1 MYRISALA
9 IAAGLLLSLPGV
21 VSAAGARRAV
31 DARPGEMTLL
41 RDVHARPAYRPM
53 PPGMAIIADPTPNR
67 ELDAALGTGE
77 LSDADFAGL
86 AADPPSGAARGAIPL
101 GQRIEDPLQAALGG
115 SSSNRGPNGTGNA
128 LGGALGVPM
137 NAVGNTTRGIGDQV
151 QGALAQFPLVGTK
164 AGGP

>member
-1 MYRISALA
+1 MQRTSTLA
-9 IAAGLLLSLPGV
+9 IAAGLLLMVPGLA
-21 VSAAGARRAV
+21 SAAGARRAV
-31 DARPGEMTLL
+31 DARPGEITLL

-67 ELDAALGTGE
+67 ELGNALGTGE

-86 AADPPSGAARGAIPL
+86 AADAPATSSGASVPL
-101 GQRIEDPLQAALGG
+101 AQRIEDPLQATLGG
-115 SSSNRGPNGTGNA
+115 SGPGGNANGTGNA

-137 NAVGNTTRGIGDQV
+137 SAVGNTTRGIGDHV
-151 QGALAQFPLVGTK
+151 QGALAQFPMLGGK